1 MFDETFIHWAENKTS
16 TTRIILFCDVER
28 PLTNRVM
35 TYINRYVIEHL
46 VKISAT
52 QNVVGEPVGALN
64 RFYAHVV
71 HPIGSRVG
79 AFFRL
84 LKQRNKPLSVVFKYT
99 LALGL
104 VYLIFF

>member
-1 MFDETFIHWAENKTS
+1 MFDETFIHWAENKTD
-16 TTRIILFCDVER
+16 TTRIILFCDIER
-28 PLTNRVM
+28 PLRSRLM
-35 TYINRYVIEHL
+35 TAVNRYVIEHF

-64 RFYAHVV
+64 RLYANVV
-71 HPIGSRVG
+71 HPIGSRID
-79 AFFRL
+79 AFFRT

-104 VYLIFF
+104 LYLIFF